1 MALLGSYIDS
11 RTIAS
16 LSSGASTSFAHG
28 LPAAPDFMIVNALG
42 AATVASG
49 AALAMPRVSFDGT
62 NVSMFQTGIDN
73 SATLRVVAIV
83 AHSII
88 R

>member
-11 RTIAS
+11 RTNVGLTTDAS
-16 LSSGASTSFAHG
+16 LTFAHG
-28 LPAAPDFMIVNALG
+28 LPAAPDFSFIQYITTL
-42 AATVASG
+42 ATLSNTFNLSV
-49 AALAMPRVSFDGT
+49 LTDGT
-62 NVSMFQTGIDN
+62 NVTVDN
-73 SATLRVVAIV
+73 SGITTSPSFRVVSVV